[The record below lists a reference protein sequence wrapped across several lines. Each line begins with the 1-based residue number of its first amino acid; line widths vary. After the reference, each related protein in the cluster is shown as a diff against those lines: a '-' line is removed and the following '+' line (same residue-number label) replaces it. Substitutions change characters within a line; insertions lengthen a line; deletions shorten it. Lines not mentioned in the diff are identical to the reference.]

1 MMFHQRNPRH
11 LRPESQ
17 GRYGQMHLEYTDL
30 ISYTDWERRKWYD
43 WFRRHETSVLNMSA
57 GPHGDGRF
65 QTIGDLVR
73 HIFMAEK
80 RYVER
85 LTGRPLTDM
94 ASISSDNL
102 EALFEFGQQ
111 SRREFIELLET
122 FPAAELDTMR
132 ELKFPMGTVKAT
144 PRKIVTH
151 VLSHEIRHWAQIMT
165 MLRWAGLTEEF
176 HDFLFSPVMG
186 GERMHT

>member
-1 MMFHQRNPRH
+1 
-11 LRPESQ
+11 
-17 GRYGQMHLEYTDL
+17 MHLEYTDL

-43 WFRRHETSVLNMSA
+43 WFRRHEASVLTMSA

-94 ASISSDNL
+94 ASIPSDSL

-111 SRREFIELLET
+111 SRRQFKELLET
-122 FPAAELDTMR
+122 FPAAELDAMR
-132 ELKFPMGTVKAT
+132 ELNFPIGTVKAT

-151 VLSHEIRHWAQIMT
+151 VLTHEVRHWAQIMT
-165 MLRWAGLTEEF
+165 MLRCAGLTEEF

-186 GERMHT
+186 GEWIPG